1 MFVSCG
7 TYEDLIV
14 YDRSMVP
21 VFERAGMRVR
31 YVEARDGHSWED
43 WRDRLRDALS
53 WIYPG
58 PHKYVY
64 E

>member
-1 MFVSCG
+1 
-7 TYEDLIV
+7 
-14 YDRSMVP
+14 
-21 VFERAGMRVR
+21 MRVR

-53 WIYPG
+53 WVYPG